1 VKIERP
7 SLGSLIS
14 RIEERLRQRI
24 GIYGGTFDPIHNG
37 HFQVAQAILKAFA
50 MDLLLF
56 VPAYAPPH
64 KRRVEISSPFHR
76 LAMLVLATVRS
87 RKMFVSSIE
96 LEAPSRPYTIDT
108 LRQLQAHYENALLFF
123 VMGTDSFKDVT
134 SWRDYA
140 LILSEYNCIVAVRP
154 SSDGPKDDHEFSH
167 ADNHDYCNH
176 DDIHAD
182 SDKDIEKRRDED
194 SEVSED
200 SKDIADHLDEDL
212 QARIVDL
219 RGKKSLPKGTLKS
232 PRIYLT
238 DYVKLGISAT
248 DVREKASHG
257 EPIDDMVPKDVARYI
272 VKYRLYQ

>member
-1 VKIERP
+1 
-7 SLGSLIS
+7 
-14 RIEERLRQRI
+14 LRQRI

-37 HFQVAQAILKAFA
+37 HLKVAEAILKAFA

-56 VPAYAPPH
+56 VPAYVPPH
-64 KRRVEISSPFHR
+64 KRRVEISSPYHR
-76 LAMLVLATVRS
+76 LAMLVLATARS
-87 RKMFVSSIE
+87 RKMLVSSIE

-140 LILSEYNCIVAVRP
+140 VILSEYNCIVAVRP
-154 SSDGPKDDHEFSH
+154 SSHGPQDDHEFSH
-167 ADNHDYCNH
+167 DGNHTYSHHADNRS
-176 DDIHAD
+176 D
-182 SDKDIEKRRDED
+182 SEDSHEEMEKERERDEESED
-194 SEVSED
+194 SREDSRED
-200 SKDIADHLDEDL
+200 SKDIADHLDEAL
-212 QARIVDL
+212 QAHIVDL

-238 DYVKLGISAT
+238 DYVKIGVSAT
-248 DVREKASHG
+248 DVREKASRG
-257 EPIDDMVPKDVARYI
+257 EAIDDMVPKDVARYI

>member
-1 VKIERP
+1 M
-7 SLGSLIS
+7 
-14 RIEERLRQRI
+14 RQRI

-37 HFQVAQAILKAFA
+37 HFKVAQAIVKAFA

-76 LAMLVLATVRS
+76 LAMLVLATARS

-134 SWRDYA
+134 SWRDYRQ
-140 LILSEYNCIVAVRP
+140 ILSEFNCIVAVRP
-154 SSDGPKDDHEFSH
+154 GSDV
-167 ADNHDYCNH
+167 
-176 DDIHAD
+176 
-182 SDKDIEKRRDED
+182 DKDYE
-194 SEVSED
+194 
-200 SKDIADHLDEDL
+200 DIAEHLGLDL
-212 QARIVDL
+212 RARIVDL

-238 DYVKLGISAT
+238 DFVEVGVSAT
-248 DVREKASHG
+248 DVREKAARG
-257 EPIDDMVPKDVARYI
+257 EPIDELVPKEVARYI
-272 VKYRLYQ
+272 VKYRLYQSS

>member
-1 VKIERP
+1 M
-7 SLGSLIS
+7 
-14 RIEERLRQRI
+14 RQRI

-37 HFQVAQAILKAFA
+37 HLKVAEAILNAFA

-56 VPAYAPPH
+56 VPAYVPPH

-76 LAMLVLATVRS
+76 LAMLVLATARS

-108 LRQLQAHYENALLFF
+108 LRQLQSHYENALLFF

-140 LILSEYNCIVAVRP
+140 VILSEYNCIVAVRP
-154 SSDGPKDDHEFSH
+154 SSDDPKDDSP
-167 ADNHDYCNH
+167 
-176 DDIHAD
+176 
-182 SDKDIEKRRDED
+182 ED
-194 SEVSED
+194 SSEECHNDSHHDD

-219 RGKKSLPKGTLKS
+219 RGKKSLPKGTLKL

-238 DYVKLGISAT
+238 DYVKVGVSAT
-248 DVREKASHG
+248 DVREKASRG

>member
-1 VKIERP
+1 M
-7 SLGSLIS
+7 
-14 RIEERLRQRI
+14 RQRI

-37 HFQVAQAILKAFA
+37 HFKVAQAIVKAFA

-76 LAMLVLATVRS
+76 LAMLVLATARS

-108 LRQLQAHYENALLFF
+108 LGQLQAHYENALLFF

-134 SWRDYA
+134 SWRDYTQ
-140 LILSEYNCIVAVRP
+140 ILSEFNCIVAVRP
-154 SSDGPKDDHEFSH
+154 GSDG
-167 ADNHDYCNH
+167 
-176 DDIHAD
+176 
-182 SDKDIEKRRDED
+182 DKDYE
-194 SEVSED
+194 
-200 SKDIADHLDEDL
+200 DIAEHLGLDL
-212 QARIVDL
+212 RARIVDL

-238 DYVKLGISAT
+238 DFVEVDVSAT
-248 DVREKASHG
+248 DVREKAARG
-257 EPIDDMVPKDVARYI
+257 EPIDEMVPKDVARYI

>member
-1 VKIERP
+1 
-7 SLGSLIS
+7 
-14 RIEERLRQRI
+14 LRQRI

-37 HFQVAQAILKAFA
+37 HFKVAEAILSAFA

-64 KRRVEISSPFHR
+64 KRKVEISSPFHR
-76 LAMLVLATVRS
+76 LAMLVLATTRS

-108 LRQLQAHYENALLFF
+108 LGQLQAHYKNALLFF

-134 SWRDYA
+134 SWRDYTQ
-140 LILSEYNCIVAVRP
+140 ILGEYNCIVAVRP
-154 SSDGPKDDHEFSH
+154 NSDDDEGG
-167 ADNHDYCNH
+167 N
-176 DDIHAD
+176 
-182 SDKDIEKRRDED
+182 
-194 SEVSED
+194 
-200 SKDIADHLDEDL
+200 IAGHLGEEM

-219 RGKKSLPKGTLKS
+219 RGKKSLPRGILKS

-238 DYVKLGISAT
+238 DFVKVSLSAT
-248 DVREKASHG
+248 VVRDMVSRK
-257 EPIDDMVPKDVARYI
+257 EPIESLVPKEVARYI